1 MTSLDDNKIN
11 EMKVSNNRQRATL
24 VSIYLYAWL
33 QNYSFSWNLEF
44 INLITTVPYMANKR
58 NEFHGVQKRTNIY
71 LNDYTS
77 Q

>member
-1 MTSLDDNKIN
+1 
-11 EMKVSNNRQRATL
+11 MKVFNTPQRATL
-24 VSIYLYAWL
+24 IFIYMYLYAWL

-44 INLITTVPYMANKR
+44 INLIATVPYMANKR

-77 Q
+77 L